1 MWLRVLI
8 IQCFDSHF
16 KVPSMSPSMSM
27 GSSLNTAAVPSVS
40 NIISA
45 SLFWDKF
52 HKVYCIHTHL
62 IEQTRS
68 LSSLKKLPKWQEV
81 SNFHSNG
88 YSGALKCVN
97 SSNRGWWCILRQMA
111 WFCEEKKLSGFYY
124 QSYFFLAKDWHNKD
138 VCITENAF

>member
-1 MWLRVLI
+1 MKVLTEQYFDLHFRVP
-8 IQCFDSHF
+8 QCFHLC
-16 KVPSMSPSMSM
+16 PW
-27 GSSLNTAAVPSVS
+27 AALEIQQLCHLFQILFQP
-40 NIISA
+40 

-52 HKVYCIHTHL
+52 HKVHRIHTHL
-62 IEQTRS
+62 IEQMRS

-97 SSNRGWWCILRQMA
+97 SSNRGWWCVLRQMA
-111 WFCEEKKLSGFYY
+111 WFCVEKKLSGFYY

-138 VCITENAF
+138 VRITENAF